1 MKIETTHQIVNANQ
15 ETVYSFLVDMNNFEQ
30 LLPKDKIEKFSA
42 TEDTCTFKIKS
53 MGTIELKRVASTPNS
68 LIYLDSYGKSP
79 IKFSLNIYLSENDA
93 NSSNA
98 YIVFDGDVNPFMK
111 MMLEKPLTE
120 FFNYLVVKLS
130 KKYLAS

>member
-93 NSSNA
+93 NSSVA

-130 KKYLAS
+130 KKYLTS